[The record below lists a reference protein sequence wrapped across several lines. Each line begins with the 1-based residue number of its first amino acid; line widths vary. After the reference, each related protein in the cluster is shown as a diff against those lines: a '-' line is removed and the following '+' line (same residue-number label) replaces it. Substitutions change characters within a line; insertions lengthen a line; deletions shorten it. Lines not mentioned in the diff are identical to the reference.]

1 MTRKRPAQHGNRLHR
16 REDGFAAPS
25 GVDRAVERAIELLRQ
40 NGFGIAVR
48 CVTCRRPLTAPASI
62 RRHRGPRCEAR
73 AKAEQ

>member
-16 REDGFAAPS
+16 REDGFAAPTS
-25 GVDRAVERAIELLRQ
+25 VDRQIARAIELLHEH
-40 NGFGIAVR
+40 GYGIALR
-48 CVTCRRPLTAPASI
+48 CVTCRRPITAPASI